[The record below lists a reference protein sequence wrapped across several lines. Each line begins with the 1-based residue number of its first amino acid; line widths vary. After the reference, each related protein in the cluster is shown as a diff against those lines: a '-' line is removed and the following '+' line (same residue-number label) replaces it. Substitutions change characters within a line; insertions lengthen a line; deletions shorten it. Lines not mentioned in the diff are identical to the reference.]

1 MRRAHDLAALPLTSK
16 RWQTLKAHF
25 GNAGHDGDE
34 VPAVPKLLRRWVRT
48 VGTYEEEYAHD
59 PLRESYLHQGTILDV
74 AYAVVPHLVL
84 QLERLDDDR
93 CSEVLDDLELVE
105 AIRRTPRRRV
115 EAMVKRLSTMSG
127 ELRDLFMQSTRDRHP
142 ELPEDLAEAYL
153 PAIAHA
159 KQLAGKAWGQR
170 RSEPMGPHRWRRHVR
185 FLRAQGLT
193 DEDITFG
200 VRVLTREDAE
210 GFAPVNLGGDA
221 GLPALRTAA
230 AARAGFQRRARLGT
244 KPGHLVAKALHALAW
259 IEQHAPVGK
268 MLASPRR

>member
-93 CSEVLDDLELVE
+93 CSEVLDDLALVD

-244 KPGHLVAKALHALAW
+244 KPGQLVANALHALAW
-259 IEQHAPVGK
+259 IEQHAPLGK